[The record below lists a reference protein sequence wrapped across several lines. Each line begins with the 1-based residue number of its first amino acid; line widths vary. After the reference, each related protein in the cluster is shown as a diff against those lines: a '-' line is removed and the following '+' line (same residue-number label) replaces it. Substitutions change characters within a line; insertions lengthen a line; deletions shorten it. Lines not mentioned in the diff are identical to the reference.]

1 MKNYTEASL
10 NLVSCTFISCS
21 VSRSAES

>member
-21 VSRSAES
+21 VSRSAS